1 MFVPNITVHSDSLLP
16 IMLHYWISVF
26 NEVNTATTKLSAFI
40 VIRRAP
46 TELVNLYYFLI
57 N

>member
-16 IMLHYWISVF
+16 IMPHYWI
-26 NEVNTATTKLSAFI
+26 TATTKLSAFI

>member
-1 MFVPNITVHSDSLLP
+1 MFVPNITVHSDSPLP
-16 IMLHYWISVF
+16 TMLHYWISVF
-26 NEVNTATTKLSAFI
+26 NEINTATTKLSAVI